1 MKKKVDTVDEM
12 WMGEGLRGARGAG
25 VGGMAA
31 ARRGCSRVL
40 CIITEDGDATP
51 NLTLET

>member
-12 WMGEGLRGARGAG
+12 LMGEGLRGARGAG